1 MFPLQRFLQHSH
13 FVVAYGTASILTM
26 GFALITC
33 LSESVAAASIER
45 EPIQLVV
52 PTRKPS
58 LAWRYTTILFVTN
71 RKEAEEGDDQL
82 FRNVSGDG
90 VTLGQ
95 ACVAY
100 PTRRRPAEQDYL
112 DDGGPEAPARY
123 FTIKGFLHVGTSR
136 DFRLAFGDQLD
147 PSFERNCPTEN
158 VGTEATPTLFIP
170 GWRSSFTTG
179 MTRGAQLKLDLGR
192 KSLIVLSWP
201 ADQGGN
207 IVQSYNSAEKQEEK
221 AAILVQYA
229 MQLIKDS
236 TGEYP
241 SIIAHSMGARL
252 YADGINSQNVPSAL
266 F

>member
-1 MFPLQRFLQHSH
+1 
-13 FVVAYGTASILTM
+13 
-26 GFALITC
+26 
-33 LSESVAAASIER
+33 
-45 EPIQLVV
+45 
-52 PTRKPS
+52 
-58 LAWRYTTILFVTN
+58 
-71 RKEAEEGDDQL
+71 
-82 FRNVSGDG
+82 
-90 VTLGQ
+90 
-95 ACVAY
+95 
-100 PTRRRPAEQDYL
+100 
-112 DDGGPEAPARY
+112 
-123 FTIKGFLHVGTSR
+123 
-136 DFRLAFGDQLD
+136 LAFGDQLD

-236 TGEYP
+236 TSEYP